1 MTSIDLVF
9 RALAIAVIVT
19 ISSPILAHGATT
31 SPVVV
36 DRLIVTAAINADG
49 TTDLRL
55 EAALTNVGTDA
66 VSSLDF
72 RVDSLQLVVSS
83 ASVNGSPVD
92 TSLTTLERHTI
103 IQLGL
108 ASPLEPGQHLL
119 VRLDMTA
126 HDLQSEAS
134 LSADGIMEERSFI
147 FYVRPAMPVTNFTFN
162 AVLPPHASLS
172 STSAAPLFPTA
183 TGNMTDGES
192 LIFYWNLGAID
203 VGQEQVFVVKY
214 EIPISQS
221 ATTVGI
227 RSWLVGGVLFF
238 GGAGVAVLAPRVLR
252 AVRRLRHVRYVG
264 ITREEQELLSVIERK
279 GGSCPQK
286 VLSIELDMSQAKVSM
301 LLKNLEERGLVR
313 RFRDGRENM
322 VHLMGE

>member
-9 RALAIAVIVT
+9 RALTIAVIVT

-72 RVDSLQLVVSS
+72 RVDSLRLVVSS

-119 VRLDMTA
+119 VRLGMTA

-147 FYVRPAMPVTNFTFN
+147 FYVRPAMPVTNFT
-162 AVLPPHASLS
+162 
-172 STSAAPLFPTA
+172 
-183 TGNMTDGES
+183 
-192 LIFYWNLGAID
+192 
-203 VGQEQVFVVKY
+203 
-214 EIPISQS
+214 
-221 ATTVGI
+221 
-227 RSWLVGGVLFF
+227 
-238 GGAGVAVLAPRVLR
+238 
-252 AVRRLRHVRYVG
+252 
-264 ITREEQELLSVIERK
+264 
-279 GGSCPQK
+279 
-286 VLSIELDMSQAKVSM
+286 
-301 LLKNLEERGLVR
+301 
-313 RFRDGRENM
+313 
-322 VHLMGE
+322 